1 MTPPAGIDDVAV
13 LVQPVEQDKVDGV
26 PNVSAGIGSTV
37 GLSFLQ
43 AESVHRNATMVKAIE
58 LLIIVFFIF
67 GFFCL

>member
-1 MTPPAGIDDVAV
+1 M

-26 PNVSAGIGSTV
+26 PNVSTGVGSTV

-43 AESVHRNATMVKAIE
+43 AESVHRNATMAKTIE

-67 GFFCL
+67 CFVFCVLLF